1 MKKYLILLSSVL
13 IASCASD
20 EKYEDLNRDP
30 NNPSQVSAE
39 SLFNSSTK
47 SLFDQMES
55 TNVNTNVFRLFAQYW
70 TETTYNDEANYDL
83 NTRRIAD
90 NHFSEM
96 YRDVLYDLKDAKS
109 KSSSANSIGMISVL
123 EVYTWQQLVD
133 TYGNI
138 PYSEALQGSN
148 DPTPAY
154 DDAKTIYEDLITRI
168 NTAISNLSV
177 SGPAGFTG
185 ADKIYGGDISQ
196 WIKFAN
202 SIKFKLAMRI
212 ADVPSMS
219 TLSQT
224 TAEQAVTA
232 GIFTSNADNATLDY
246 EANATNANP
255 LWADLVQAGRND
267 FVVANTIADY
277 MNANNDPRRPI
288 YFDNNLG
295 AGVYT
300 GGIYGGNNSFANFTH
315 IGTVMH
321 EQTFRGVLLDYT
333 ELEFLLAEAAER
345 GYAVGGTT
353 ESHYNAGI
361 TASMNDWG
369 VATADIATYLAQ
381 PSVAYTTAT
390 GTWRQKVGF
399 QFWLA
404 MYNRGFEGWSV
415 YRKYDAPVMNQ
426 AAGTT
431 LPVPNRYTYPLREQT
446 LNLSNYTPAAA
457 AIGGDELDTKIFWDV
472 N

>member
-13 IASCASD
+13 IVSCASD

-30 NNPSQVSAE
+30 NNPTDVSAE
-39 SLFNSSTK
+39 SLFNASTK

-70 TETTYNDEANYDL
+70 TETTYIDESNYDI
-83 NTRRIAD
+83 NTRNISAS
-90 NHFSEM
+90 HFSEM

-109 KSSSANSIGMISVL
+109 KSNSANKTAMISVL

-133 TYGNI
+133 TFGNI
-138 PYSEALQGSN
+138 PYSEALQGSA

-154 DDAKTIYEDLITRI
+154 DDAKTIYEDLIVRI
-168 NTAISNLSV
+168 NTAISTFSV
-177 SGPAGFTG
+177 SGPAGFTA
-185 ADKIYGGDISQ
+185 ADKIYGGDINQ
-196 WIKFAN
+196 WLKLAN

-224 TAEQAVTA
+224 NAEQAVAA
-232 GIFTSNADNATLDY
+232 GIFTSNADNATIDY
-246 EANATNANP
+246 EANSTNANP
-255 LWADLVQAGRND
+255 LWSDLVESGRSD
-267 FVVANTIADY
+267 FVVANTVVDF

-300 GGIYGGNNSFANFTH
+300 GGIYGDNNSFPNYTH

-321 EQTFRGVLLDYT
+321 EQTFRGVILDYA

-345 GYAVGGTT
+345 DV
-353 ESHYNAGI
+353 
-361 TASMNDWG
+361 DRR
-369 VATADIATYLAQ
+369 
-381 PSVAYTTAT
+381 AYDN
-390 GTWRQKVGF
+390 F
-399 QFWLA
+399 
-404 MYNRGFEGWSV
+404 
-415 YRKYDAPVMNQ
+415 
-426 AAGTT
+426 
-431 LPVPNRYTYPLREQT
+431 
-446 LNLSNYTPAAA
+446 
-457 AIGGDELDTKIFWDV
+457 
-472 N
+472 